1 MSLEASRDLSSGARV
16 AGDCESLEAEAGNQT
31 WVLCKNTKCS
41 ELLSYV
47 SSPADMYTVY
57 RRVGKFSL
65 QIGMVLHLS
74 TEL

>member
-1 MSLEASRDLSSGARV
+1 MPLEASSDLSSGARV

-47 SSPADMYTVY
+47 SSPADMYTV
-57 RRVGKFSL
+57 
-65 QIGMVLHLS
+65 
-74 TEL
+74 